1 MGISWGT
8 AFEQVFLT
16 LRDTAVLIFK
26 DEVMGPDDN
35 PFVPDTG
42 SNPMSYDVFHFTMEF
57 IMGDAFIGS
66 LTHNG
71 IGHRVG
77 KMFFQAGGI
86 AKDRFPTVTIKA
98 NDVSNLRLG
107 KGQCSRLIKDNGIRL
122 CHRFEELATLDRDLV
137 GTAFTH
143 G

>member
-1 MGISWGT
+1 MCIRDSKDPVQCHKDMGISWGT

-57 IMGDAFIGS
+57 IMGVWKS
-66 LTHNG
+66 
-71 IGHRVG
+71 
-77 KMFFQAGGI
+77 
-86 AKDRFPTVTIKA
+86 
-98 NDVSNLRLG
+98 
-107 KGQCSRLIKDNGIRL
+107 
-122 CHRFEELATLDRDLV
+122 TLSQ
-137 GTAFTH
+137 
-143 G
+143 